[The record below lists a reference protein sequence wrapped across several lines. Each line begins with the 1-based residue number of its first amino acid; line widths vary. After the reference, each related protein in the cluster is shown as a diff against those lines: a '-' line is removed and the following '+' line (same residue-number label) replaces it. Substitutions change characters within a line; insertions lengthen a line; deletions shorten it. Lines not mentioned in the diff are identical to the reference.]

1 MISIII
7 FNYII
12 IELPKQKKFIFYF
25 FQLLLSLQI
34 FSILFYLTLT
44 LYLTSHAQ

>member
-25 FQLLLSLQI
+25 FQLLLIIIIIYKYS
-34 FSILFYLTLT
+34 LFYFTL
-44 LYLTSHAQ
+44 L